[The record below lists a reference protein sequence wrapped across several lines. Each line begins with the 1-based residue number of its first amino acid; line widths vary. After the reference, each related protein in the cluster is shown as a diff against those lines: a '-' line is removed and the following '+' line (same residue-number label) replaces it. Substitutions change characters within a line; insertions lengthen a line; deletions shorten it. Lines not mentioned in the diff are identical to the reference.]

1 MRDIDM
7 LDLRWHKGEPTWDI
21 IDQLIEMIDASP
33 SEEEIE
39 NRVRE
44 AGYDTYRNGWDDGYD
59 SGYDSGVGDGFH
71 EGYGE
76 GYDDGKEEAG
86 D

>member
-21 IDQLIEMIDASP
+21 IDQLIEHIDSLAGVTH
-33 SEEEIE
+33 EEFE
-39 NRVRE
+39 E
-44 AGYDTYRNGWDDGYD
+44 ALDAAYTDGY
-59 SGYDSGVGDGFH
+59 
-71 EGYGE
+71 E
-76 GYDDGKEEAG
+76 DGKWVTG